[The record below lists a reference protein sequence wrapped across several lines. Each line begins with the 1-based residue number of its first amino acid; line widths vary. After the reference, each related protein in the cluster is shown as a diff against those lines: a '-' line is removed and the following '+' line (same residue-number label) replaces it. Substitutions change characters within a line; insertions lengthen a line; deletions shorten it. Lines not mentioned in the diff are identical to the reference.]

1 MKVKEAKQA
10 LQTAWTV
17 AEDRRMIV
25 DCNQDLQMLA
35 IMQIKIGNMTPE
47 QAATWLMEKYSI
59 KNFRC

>member
-1 MKVKEAKQA
+1 MKIKEAKQA
-10 LQTAWTV
+10 LRVAWSAV
-17 AEDRRMIV
+17 EDRQMIV
-25 DCNQDLQMLA
+25 DCNQDLQMLV